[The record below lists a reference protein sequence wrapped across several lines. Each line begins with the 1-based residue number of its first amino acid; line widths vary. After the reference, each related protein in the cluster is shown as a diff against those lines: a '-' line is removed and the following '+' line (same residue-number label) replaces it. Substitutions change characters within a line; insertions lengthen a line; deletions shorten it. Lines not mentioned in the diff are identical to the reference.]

1 MLPFVRVDKINGRR
15 AQQARIFRQGLL
27 LLPDQIVHE
36 GPNRGEADSVER
48 VRAALETPTPQL
60 MLADRKP
67 DFTLHIEARHPFH
80 EVFESPPWLL
90 PHVEWRPPAVGFD
103 LLSVVRYVA
112 KSVADA
118 KHGHDARLAREEVQG
133 AIADY
138 CAGRPDA
145 GAGIQICT
153 TSPAIR

>member
-1 MLPFVRVDKINGRR
+1 MKPRVPPLTFLLIAVAIAAPS
-15 AQQARIFRQGLL
+15 AQQPAAG
-27 LLPDQIVHE
+27 
-36 GPNRGEADSVER
+36 SVER
-48 VRAALETPTPQL
+48 VRAALEKPTPQL

-67 DFTLHIEARHPFH
+67 DFTVRIEARHPFH
-80 EVFESPPWLL
+80 EVFESPPWAL

-118 KHGHDARLAREEVQG
+118 KHRHDERLAHEEVQG

-138 CAGRPDA
+138 CAARPDA
-145 GAGIQICT
+145 GAAVQSCA